1 VAEENRQGNG
11 RDENADHPDVP
22 GREGLTERTAETPSH
37 RKPKAAARAA
47 SRPRPPRE
55 PAVNT
60 IEASRRPKRDRASAA
75 RAAEGAP
82 APASPAASAPLQPAD
97 GDPWTVPQSVRDRFV
112 QEGHRFYFPDGA
124 PAFRDRGRRLITS
137 SENTQVV
144 HSLIEIAHSRG
155 WTEVM
160 VSGTERFRREA
171 WQQARLAG
179 LNVRGY
185 RPSEAEQAQLIR
197 ALSRSLVRSPERV
210 DAMSVDA
217 GTQTPAKDVNPG
229 GPPGGQEP
237 RERITGKLVDHGRD
251 AYRHDPNEDP
261 SYFVRLRTREGIREI
276 WGKDIERAVVK
287 SLTQPQIGDD
297 VVLVRTG
304 RDLVTVKRPERGADG
319 QLTPKEVDVF
329 RNRWVIEKDSF
340 FEARAA
346 AAQVVRDAGV
356 RPREAVRA
364 HPELAGTY
372 LNLRAAELA
381 SRALRDPEDQRRF
394 VAQVRSALADDI
406 ERGEPLQPVRLRE
419 RPVPVTAK
427 EHASREPD
435 RTPVLA

>member
-1 VAEENRQGNG
+1 MVEENRQGNG
-11 RDENADHPDVP
+11 RDGSADPAV
-22 GREGLTERTAETPSH
+22 TAETPAR
-37 RKPKAAARAA
+37 RKPKAATRAA

-82 APASPAASAPLQPAD
+82 APASPAASAPLQRAD

-155 WTEVM
+155 WTEVT

-217 GTQTPAKDVNPG
+217 GTLAPPKEAAPVAGSTG
-229 GPPGGQEP
+229 GPKP

-276 WGKDIERAVVK
+276 WGKDIERAVAK

-319 QLTPKEVDVF
+319 QLMPKEIDVF
-329 RNRWVIEKDSF
+329 RNRWVIEKQEF
-340 FEARAA
+340 FAQRAA
-346 AAQVVRDAGV
+346 AAQIVRNESIAARDAV
-356 RPREAVRA
+356 RQ
-364 HPELAGTY
+364 HPELTGTY

-394 VAQVRSALADDI
+394 VAQVRGALADDV
-406 ERGEPLQPVRLRE
+406 ERGEPMQPVRLR
-419 RPVPVTAK
+419 
-427 EHASREPD
+427 D
-435 RTPVLA
+435 RTARGRTSRLNEDPQPSR

>member
-1 VAEENRQGNG
+1 VAEENRPGNG
-11 RDENADHPDVP
+11 RDESADPAVT
-22 GREGLTERTAETPSH
+22 GREGRTERTAATPSR
-37 RKPKAAARAA
+37 RKPKAAPRAA

-75 RAAEGAP
+75 RAAESAP
-82 APASPAASAPLQPAD
+82 APASPPSSAPLQRAD

-124 PAFRDRGRRLITS
+124 PAFKDLGRRLTTA

-155 WTEVM
+155 WTEVT
-160 VSGTERFRREA
+160 VSGTERFRRET

-210 DAMSVDA
+210 DSMSVDA
-217 GTQTPAKDVNPG
+217 GTQAPPKDVQPG
-229 GPPGGQEP
+229 AGSPGGQEP
-237 RERITGKLVDHGRD
+237 RERIVGTLLDHGRD

-276 WGKDIERAVVK
+276 WGKDIERAVAK
-287 SLTQPQIGDD
+287 SLTQPQIGDY

-319 QLTPKEVDVF
+319 QLMPKEVDVF
-329 RNRWVIEKDSF
+329 RNRWVIEKESF

-346 AAQVVRDAGV
+346 AAQVVRNTGV
-356 RPREAVRA
+356 GPREAVRE

-381 SRALRDPEDQRRF
+381 SRALRDPEDRRRF

-419 RPVPVTAK
+419 RVSPRPEK
-427 EHASREPD
+427 ERASLTRE
-435 RTPVLA
+435 

>member
-11 RDENADHPDVP
+11 RDEADPVTGP
-22 GREGLTERTAETPSH
+22 QGRTERTAETPSR
-37 RKPKAAARAA
+37 RKPKAAPRAA

-60 IEASRRPKRDRASAA
+60 IEARRRPKRDRASRA

-124 PAFRDRGRRLITS
+124 PAFKDLGRRLTTA
-137 SENTQVV
+137 SENTQLV

-155 WTEVM
+155 WTEVR

-210 DAMSVDA
+210 DAISVDA
-217 GTQTPAKDVNPG
+217 GTQAPARETQPG
-229 GPPGGQEP
+229 AGSPGGQEP

-261 SYFVRLRTREGIREI
+261 SYFVRLKTREGIREI
-276 WGKDIERAVVK
+276 WGKDIERALGK
-287 SLTQPQIGDD
+287 SLTQPQIGDE
-297 VVLVRTG
+297 VVLARTG

-329 RNRWVIEKDSF
+329 RNRWVIEKQEF
-340 FEARAA
+340 FEQRAA
-346 AAQVVRDAGV
+346 AAQIVRNESIAARDAV
-356 RPREAVRA
+356 RQ
-364 HPELAGTY
+364 HPELTGTY

-394 VAQVRSALADDI
+394 VAQVRGALADDV
-406 ERGEPLQPVRLRE
+406 ERGEPLQPVRL
-419 RPVPVTAK
+419 
-427 EHASREPD
+427 HD
-435 RTPVLA
+435 RTVRGRTSRLNEDPQPSR

>member
-11 RDENADHPDVP
+11 RDENADPAVTR
-22 GREGLTERTAETPSH
+22 REGRSDRTADAPSR
-37 RKPKAAARAA
+37 RKPKAAPRAA
-47 SRPRPPRE
+47 SRSRPPRE

-82 APASPAASAPLQPAD
+82 APASPAPSAPVQRAD

-124 PAFRDRGRRLITS
+124 PAFKDLGRRLTTA

-155 WTEVM
+155 WTEVT
-160 VSGTERFRREA
+160 VSGTERFRRET

-210 DAMSVDA
+210 DAISVDA
-217 GTQTPAKDVNPG
+217 GTQTPPKEVQPG
-229 GPPGGQEP
+229 AGSRGGQGP
-237 RERITGKLVDHGRD
+237 RERIVGKLVDHGRD

-261 SYFVRLRTREGIREI
+261 SYFVRLRAREGIREI
-276 WGKDIERAVVK
+276 WGKDIERAVAK

-304 RDLVTVKRPERGADG
+304 RDIVTVKRPERGADG
-319 QLTPKEVDVF
+319 YLTPSEVDVF
-329 RNRWVIEKDSF
+329 RNRWVIEKESF
-340 FEARAA
+340 FEARAV
-346 AAQVVRDAGV
+346 AAQMVRDAGV
-356 RPREAVRA
+356 GSREAVRQ
-364 HPELAGTY
+364 HPGLAGTY

-381 SRALRDPEDQRRF
+381 SKALRDPEDQRRF

-419 RPVPVTAK
+419 RAVRKLVEDPERV
-427 EHASREPD
+427 R
-435 RTPVLA
+435 

>member
-1 VAEENRQGNG
+1 VAEENRPGNG
-11 RDENADHPDVP
+11 RDENADPAVT
-22 GREGLTERTAETPSH
+22 GREGRPERTAETPSR
-37 RKPKAAARAA
+37 RKPKVAARAA
-47 SRPRPPRE
+47 SRPRPPPE

-75 RAAEGAP
+75 RVAEGAP
-82 APASPAASAPLQPAD
+82 APTSPAPSAPLQRAD
-97 GDPWTVPQSVRDRFV
+97 EDPWTVPQSVRDRFV

-124 PAFRDRGRRLITS
+124 PAFKDLGRRLTTA
-137 SENTQVV
+137 SENTQLV

-155 WTEVM
+155 WTEVR

-210 DAMSVDA
+210 DAISVDA
-217 GTQTPAKDVNPG
+217 GTQAPPKEAQPG
-229 GPPGGQEP
+229 AGSQGGQEP

-251 AYRHDPNEDP
+251 AYRHDPDEDP

-276 WGKDIERAVVK
+276 WGKDIERAVAK
-287 SLTQPQIGDD
+287 SLTQPNIGDE

-304 RDLVTVKRPERGADG
+304 RDLVTVKRPERRADG
-319 QLTPKEVDVF
+319 QLMPKEVDVF
-329 RNRWVIEKDSF
+329 RNRWVIEKESF

-356 RPREAVRA
+356 GPREAVRQ

>member
-11 RDENADHPDVP
+11 RDENADLTVTR
-22 GREGLTERTAETPSH
+22 REGRSDRTADAPS
-37 RKPKAAARAA
+37 RRRPKAAARAP

-82 APASPAASAPLQPAD
+82 APASPAPSAPVQRAD

-124 PAFRDRGRRLITS
+124 PAFKDLGRRLTTA

-144 HSLIEIAHSRG
+144 HSLIQIAHSRG
-155 WTEVM
+155 WTEVT
-160 VSGTERFRREA
+160 VSGTERFRRET

-210 DAMSVDA
+210 DAISVDA
-217 GTQTPAKDVNPG
+217 GTQASSKEVQPG
-229 GPPGGQEP
+229 PGSLGGQEP

-261 SYFVRLRTREGIREI
+261 SYFVRLRTREGIREV
-276 WGKDIERAVVK
+276 WGKDIERAVAK
-287 SLTQPQIGDD
+287 SLTQPQIGDE

-304 RDLVTVKRPERGADG
+304 RDLLTVQRPERGADG
-319 QLTPKEVDVF
+319 ELTPKEVDVF
-329 RNRWVIEKDSF
+329 RNRWVIEKQEF
-340 FEARAA
+340 FEQRAA
-346 AAQVVRDAGV
+346 AAQIVRNEAVG
-356 RPREAVRA
+356 PREAVRQ
-364 HPELAGTY
+364 HPELTGTY

-394 VAQVRSALADDI
+394 VAQVRGALADDV

-419 RPVPVTAK
+419 RPKRRLIEVPNRV
-427 EHASREPD
+427 R
-435 RTPVLA
+435 

>member
-1 VAEENRQGNG
+1 MAEENRPGNG
-11 RDENADHPDVP
+11 RDESADPAASGPQGRP
-22 GREGLTERTAETPSH
+22 GRTAGTPSR
-37 RKPKAAARAA
+37 RKPKAAPRAA

-82 APASPAASAPLQPAD
+82 AAPSPPPSAPLQRAD

-124 PAFRDRGRRLITS
+124 PAFKDLGRRLTTA

-144 HSLIEIAHSRG
+144 HGLIEIAHSRG
-155 WTEVM
+155 WTEVT
-160 VSGTERFRREA
+160 VSGTERFRRET

-179 LNVRGY
+179 LSVRGY

-210 DAMSVDA
+210 DAFSVDA
-217 GTQTPAKDVNPG
+217 GTQASSREVQPGAGSPA
-229 GPPGGQEP
+229 GQEP

-251 AYRHDPNEDP
+251 AYRHDPNQDP
-261 SYFVRLRTREGIREI
+261 SYFVRLRTRDGIREI

-319 QLTPKEVDVF
+319 QLTPREVDVF
-329 RNRWVIEKDSF
+329 RNRWVIEKESF

-346 AAQVVRDAGV
+346 AAQVVRDVAVG
-356 RPREAVRA
+356 PREAVRE

-381 SRALRDPEDQRRF
+381 SKALRDPADRRRF
-394 VAQVRSALADDI
+394 VAQVRGALADDI

-419 RPVPVTAK
+419 GAKRRLVEVPYPAG
-427 EHASREPD
+427 
-435 RTPVLA
+435 